1 MEDIFNKGKYREHP
15 KTYLWIAQYDPAF
28 IREVLT
34 KKMFSQK
41 ERALLGIA
49 KAKLRQRQ
57 MSKEMDKSLSEF
69 KTPPRKPLITP
80 EMEKRRLFR
89 EKQSEEKRQRMER
102 YQRREKQKKET
113 SMARKNKRQFILN
126 LNEKTK
132 KIREENERLYKKRRR
147 STIVYR
153 DSLSQSDIQQ
163 LVNDELENRPL
174 EEPNVKR
181 KIRKPQPQEKPP
193 DSLFNKVWNTVI
205 PNPETKIT
213 VKKRFKDVQWKV
225 LPLKF

>member
-1 MEDIFNKGKYREHP
+1 MEDIFNKGKYRERP
-15 KTYLWIAQYDPAF
+15 KTYLWIAQHDPAF
-28 IREVLT
+28 IREVQQ
-34 KKMFSQK
+34 KRMFSQR
-41 ERALLGIA
+41 ERALFGIA
-49 KAKLRQRQ
+49 ISKLRQRQ
-57 MSKEMDKSLSEF
+57 ISRKMDKSLSEF
-69 KTPPRKPLITP
+69 NIPPPEPLITP
-80 EMEKRRLFR
+80 QMEKRRLFR
-89 EKQSEEKRQRMER
+89 EKKWEEKQQRMER

-113 SMARKNKRQFILN
+113 SMARKKKRQFILD

-132 KIREENERLYKKRRR
+132 KIREENETLYKKRRR

-163 LVNDELENRPL
+163 LVDDELENRPL

-181 KIRKPQPQEKPP
+181 KIRKPQEKPP

-213 VKKRFKDVQWKV
+213 VKRFKDVQWKV
-225 LPLKF
+225 LPIKF

>member
-15 KTYLWIAQYDPAF
+15 KPYVWIAQHDPAF
-28 IREVLT
+28 IREVQ
-34 KKMFSQK
+34 KKRMFSQK
-41 ERALLGIA
+41 ERALFGIA
-49 KAKLRQRQ
+49 NSKLRQRQ
-57 MSKEMDKSLSEF
+57 ISRKMDKSLSEF
-69 KTPPRKPLITP
+69 NTPPPEPLITP

-89 EKQSEEKRQRMER
+89 EKKWEEKQQRMER

-113 SMARKNKRQFILN
+113 SMARKKKRQFILD

-132 KIREENERLYKKRRR
+132 RIREENETLYKKRRR

-163 LVNDELENRPL
+163 LVDDELENRPL
-174 EEPNVKR
+174 EEPIVKR
-181 KIRKPQPQEKPP
+181 KIRKPQPQKKPP
-193 DSLFNKVWNTVI
+193 DSLFNKVWDTVI